1 MGTPSKASP
10 PPIIVTSNFKG
21 GYASTDTISK
31 ENILH
36 EQTNLPTI
44 FEKKQL
50 ALNYLKK
57 HKNLYLFSE
66 DLNEKG
72 VKRFIVTTYEKIYE
86 VSKKKIFHLYENIE
100 DRQLVK
106 LHLDIDVKENKMC
119 KMINRDNYLDQ
130 LIVVATSLVNNE
142 LELYGIDDPK
152 YTVQTANRED
162 KLSAHI
168 IYPKVHFKT
177 IHHMKHFMIK
187 LKSPLIDKKI
197 LDLAIYRVGC
207 FRLLFNSKYGKNNIL
222 IPHEKTRNNKK
233 LFMDSLIT
241 NILPKSTL
249 VKIKLPSNK
258 IVCKSKTKKSSLKN
272 HTSKEDVPLKKLE
285 KLVSLLN
292 KERVDDYKIWID
304 VGMSLYNCNSD
315 SFNIWRKWSKQ
326 SSKFDRN
333 TCIYKWNT
341 FAKSNKTIGTLKYLA
356 KQDSPDEY
364 GDMDCTLEKV
374 KYDTI
379 KFNRP
384 YLLEMTKDKKIKTVK
399 NLIGCEKIYMEKIK
413 DRKSVV
419 TKTIDNWM
427 KKGKVLCIE
436 SPYDSGKTTV
446 GKQIIKE
453 YKPKKILFI
462 SYRQTLSYDV
472 HGKFK
477 EFGIT
482 NYMYNIFDN
491 KRVVCQI
498 ESLEKLIVELEYGK
512 FGFHSYDLVVF
523 DEIEGILSHFKS
535 KTIKNKENSFRMIKD
550 IIDKAKKVLFMDGDF
565 GDRAY
570 SFAEGYDPVILENT
584 VKKDQ
589 KEFCFVRNKEKID
602 VEIENDLE
610 QGKNIVLAS
619 MSQDI
624 ANQYYE
630 KYKDKYKSIIHCSL
644 SDDQN
649 KIKLYNVNK
658 EWSKYQLV
666 IYSPSVESGVDF
678 NTEHFDKIYG
688 FLCNN
693 SCTPRGFMQMC
704 FRVRKPKCNIIKIY
718 TNNVFI
724 KEHANFFTYEDM
736 YDFVDDI
743 YVNYLTQR
751 DDMELYKKI
760 IAHNECE
767 NMNSIHNFFP
777 SLLQLIK
784 KKGHVYKVYEE
795 EDNKKIKNKVLTK
808 NRINELLE
816 ADDINDME
824 YTQLLLKQKLS
835 KTTRLDK
842 TKIEKHSYKKIWK
855 VDKVD
860 KDFLDKFYGKNN
872 MIHNLR
878 FLVNENNEV
887 DNEFLN
893 YDKAKKIK
901 KKKIVKS
908 LINDIGFDD
917 IYDKKTIY
925 RDDFIA
931 KIDNIKNNNELFKN
945 PKKNQTLFGFYK
957 GKLNNID
964 TPKQFLGLVNGIF
977 KNYGFCLKKYQ
988 KRIQLDN
995 VKQFNMVYKLKN
1007 NKQIDKYI

>member
-399 NLIGCEKIYMEKIK
+399 NLIGCEKIYFGVESGSQNVL
-413 DRKSVV
+413 DL
-419 TKTIDNWM
+419 M
-427 KKGKVLCIE
+427 KKGTKVEQIYNAANLCRQLGIE
-436 SPYDSGKTTV
+436 FHFFMMVGYPGETFVDLKLSLDLLTKTLPDSFSTSIAYPLYGTDFY
-446 GKQIIKE
+446 E
-453 YKPKKILFI
+453 
-462 SYRQTLSYDV
+462 
-472 HGKFK
+472 
-477 EFGIT
+477 
-482 NYMYNIFDN
+482 
-491 KRVVCQI
+491 
-498 ESLEKLIVELEYGK
+498 IV
-512 FGFHSYDLVVF
+512 
-523 DEIEGILSHFKS
+523 
-535 KTIKNKENSFRMIKD
+535 KENIHPRVMLP
-550 IIDKAKKVLFMDGDF
+550 KVGENQLIFQREGFNTRYYHWIQRLFQKEWQV
-565 GDRAY
+565 RRCR
-570 SFAEGYDPVILENT
+570 EGYD
-584 VKKDQ
+584 
-589 KEFCFVRNKEKID
+589 
-602 VEIENDLE
+602 
-610 QGKNIVLAS
+610 VL
-619 MSQDI
+619 
-624 ANQYYE
+624 
-630 KYKDKYKSIIHCSL
+630 
-644 SDDQN
+644 
-649 KIKLYNVNK
+649 
-658 EWSKYQLV
+658 
-666 IYSPSVESGVDF
+666 P
-678 NTEHFDKIYG
+678 
-688 FLCNN
+688 
-693 SCTPRGFMQMC
+693 
-704 FRVRKPKCNIIKIY
+704 
-718 TNNVFI
+718 
-724 KEHANFFTYEDM
+724 
-736 YDFVDDI
+736 
-743 YVNYLTQR
+743 
-751 DDMELYKKI
+751 
-760 IAHNECE
+760 
-767 NMNSIHNFFP
+767 
-777 SLLQLIK
+777 
-784 KKGHVYKVYEE
+784 
-795 EDNKKIKNKVLTK
+795 
-808 NRINELLE
+808 
-816 ADDINDME
+816 
-824 YTQLLLKQKLS
+824 LS
-835 KTTRLDK
+835 KR
-842 TKIEKHSYKKIWK
+842 
-855 VDKVD
+855 
-860 KDFLDKFYGKNN
+860 
-872 MIHNLR
+872 
-878 FLVNENNEV
+878 
-887 DNEFLN
+887 
-893 YDKAKKIK
+893 
-901 KKKIVKS
+901 
-908 LINDIGFDD
+908 INDIIG
-917 IYDKKTIY
+917 
-925 RDDFIA
+925 
-931 KIDNIKNNNELFKN
+931 LFVSR
-945 PKKNQTLFGFYK
+945 FMV
-957 GKLNNID
+957 KL
-964 TPKQFLGLVNGIF
+964 LG
-977 KNYGFCLKKYQ
+977 
-988 KRIQLDN
+988 
-995 VKQFNMVYKLKN
+995 
-1007 NKQIDKYI
+1007 